1 MGNQQT
7 SVTLNEK
14 DIEILVK
21 TSGKSDNEIRQWYKE
36 FLQDSGNTG
45 RMNKRQFQVFYMR
58 LKKNPNLEKI
68 TDHIFRAFDADHS
81 GKIRILFFN
90 FKLFL

>member
-7 SVTLNEK
+7 SVALNDK
-14 DIEILVK
+14 DIEMLVK

-45 RMNKRQFQVFYMR
+45 RMNKRQFQVYYMK

-68 TDHIFRAFDADHS
+68 TDHIFRAFDTDHS
-81 GKIRILFFN
+81 GKIRI
-90 FKLFL
+90 